1 MSTDWDQ
8 LATPLNSP
16 ADTPAQN
23 IDPGP
28 DDGGEAISWKRVN
41 IGFCA
46 RHNPPPRRFAIG
58 KLPVPEETGV
68 YGLLLGPDGT
78 RKSWLALHIAMA
90 KAGGQPVAGGL
101 WPDPEP
107 GRVVYVT

>member
-46 RHNPPPRRFAIG
+46 RH
-58 KLPVPEETGV
+58 K
-68 YGLLLGPDGT
+68 
-78 RKSWLALHIAMA
+78 
-90 KAGGQPVAGGL
+90 
-101 WPDPEP
+101 
-107 GRVVYVT
+107 